1 MSKCVAVVAC
11 IGMLLPQFTFGA
23 SPAGIPR
30 AVRDIELQKGGVLVG
45 QVLNVAG
52 QPAAKAK
59 LELVDRNGRS
69 LSILSDDR
77 GNFRVA
83 GVRGGVYQMK
93 VSDGYVGLRL
103 WANGTAPPSAQNQL
117 LMLNSSTTVRG
128 QDSSFLR
135 MASNPWIISAAVI
148 AAIAIPIALDK
159 DAS

>member
-30 AVRDIELQKGGVLVG
+30 AVRDIELQKGGV
-45 QVLNVAG
+45 
-52 QPAAKAK
+52 
-59 LELVDRNGRS
+59 DRNGRS

-93 VSDGYVGLRL
+93 VSGGYVGLRL